1 MLLHRIFSYR
11 VAQLIFAICLT
22 LSSGLLPSEAFAQN
36 NYQGVPITSI
46 EVDGNTRIDD
56 STVLLQISSEIQS
69 PLDTKTIEEDI
80 KEIFRTGFFEQVVAR
95 VEKNPGELVLIFR
108 VVEKPSIR
116 EITIKGNDEISD
128 DAIKEKLSIGT
139 QKFLDRR
146 KLALGSA
153 EIEKY
158 YQSQGYYGTKIE
170 LEITP
175 IKENQVDVAFS
186 IEEGVEK
193 VIRKVVF
200 EGNKDFSDDDLEDV
214 IATQTYFWL
223 TSWATGNGVV
233 REEALA
239 GDKQM
244 LTRHYLTQGYVDFK
258 VSEPVVV
265 DYEDGLLVRYKVQE
279 GDIFSFAEV
288 AARGTLLK
296 EGEEATLKDIKI
308 KKGEVFNVEALREDT
323 FTISEK
329 FTDIG
334 YAFANVE
341 PKTKINREA
350 KTVDVLFEID
360 KGDLI
365 YVNRILISG
374 NNKTYDNVVRR
385 TLKIQERDLFSSSS
399 IRRSQELLQRL
410 GYFEE
415 VTITPDPA
423 PYPKEVDLSVAV
435 REGQTGNF
443 SIGAG
448 ISSGDGFIFTTRVSE
463 NNLFGSGN
471 SLAFDV
477 NTGSR
482 NENFVISFNN
492 PRVNDTQWSLGVD
505 LLSVEREFDDFDR
518 EQRGG
523 SLTVGY
529 PLWFLGPEYLDDIR
543 FSLGYELLFIDISS
557 IDKDAAQLV
566 KDQAGESTSSSI
578 SPRLVRNTIDN
589 PLDPSKGSRQV
600 AKLEIAGLG
609 GDQEFWQLNLSNTI
623 YRPLWD
629 SPIGSFVVSQRT
641 RFGYGETFNN
651 EDFPLYKRY
660 FPGGI
665 NSVRGY
671 ESRELGPTDSEGNQF
686 GGSKQLV
693 ANFELIFP
701 LFTSVG
707 LKGVTFFDIG
717 QAFDDDDDL
726 EIGELRKAWGW
737 GIRWRSPI
745 APIRIEIGYP
755 IDREDGDKS
764 VVTHFSF
771 GSPL

>member
-1 MLLHRIFSYR
+1 MFLSRNSHNLLLVVIALF
-11 VAQLIFAICLT
+11 LGIFA
-22 LSSGLLPSEAFAQN
+22 EAAKAQN
-36 NYQGVPITSI
+36 SYQGIAITSI

-56 STVLLQISSEIQS
+56 STVLLQVSSEIDS
-69 PLDTKTIEEDI
+69 PLDSKTVEDDI

-95 VEKNPGELVLIFR
+95 VERKPGELILIFR

-116 EITIKGNDEISD
+116 EISIEGNDEISD

-175 IKENQVDVAFS
+175 VKENQVDVTFS
-186 IEEGVEK
+186 IEEGVGK
-193 VIRKVVF
+193 VIRKIVF

-233 REEALA
+233 REDALA

-258 VSEPVVV
+258 VSEPIVE
-265 DYEDGLLVRYKVQE
+265 DHEDGLQVRYKLQE
-279 GDIFSFAEV
+279 GEVFSFDKV
-288 AARGTLLK
+288 AVRGTLL
-296 EGEEATLKDIKI
+296 EGGEEETLKGIKI
-308 KKGEVFNVEALREDT
+308 EKGKVFNVDALREDT

-334 YAFANVE
+334 YAFVNVE
-341 PKTKINREA
+341 PKTKINRDER
-350 KTVDVLFEID
+350 TVDVLFEVD

-365 YVNRILISG
+365 HVNRILISG

-423 PYPKEVDLSVAV
+423 PYPKEVDLNVSV

-448 ISSGDGFIFTTRVSE
+448 VSSGDGFIFTTRVSE

-471 SLAFDV
+471 SLAFDI

-482 NENFVISFNN
+482 NENFVVSFNN
-492 PRVNDTQWSLGVD
+492 PRVNDTQWSLGLD

-518 EQRGG
+518 AQQGG

-543 FSLGYELLFIDISS
+543 FSLGYELLFIDISN
-557 IDKDAAQLV
+557 IDKEAAQLV

-578 SPRLVRNTIDN
+578 SPRLVRNTINN
-589 PLDPSKGSRQV
+589 PLDPSDGSRQV
-600 AKLEIAGLG
+600 AKLELAGIG
-609 GDQEFWQLNLSNTI
+609 GDQEFWQLNLTNTI

-629 SPIGSFVVSQRT
+629 SPIGQIVVSQRT

-701 LFTSVG
+701 LFSSVG

-717 QAFDDDDDL
+717 QAFDDDQDL
-726 EIGELRKAWGW
+726 EFGELRKAWGW